1 MKRSRIL
8 SIAGLMT
15 ITTWELLKESIGRF
29 ALHTH
34 IEPAV
39 HELVPGKLLSAD
51 QAHPVGAA
59 VREAVAAAPGLRL
72 PSNLLVR
79 STAEGLFVSFDCLAE
94 PGLSVSASHT
104 LTHTV
109 SEGIRKKL
117 PNVLEVAVRVKPE

>member
-1 MKRSRIL
+1 
-8 SIAGLMT
+8 
-15 ITTWELLKESIGRF
+15 
-29 ALHTH
+29 
-34 IEPAV
+34 
-39 HELVPGKLLSAD
+39 VPGKLFSLD

-59 VREAVAAAPGLRL
+59 VREAVAAVPSLRQ

-79 STAEGLFVSFDCLAE
+79 SAPEGLFLPLACVAE

-104 LTHTV
+104 LAHAV